1 MYSCLYLNI
10 EDFNIFMVYE
20 NMFMIIELIFNKIW
34 GYIYVIEILILKILV
49 YSKYIL
55 NCFFKEN
62 KIMG

>member
-1 MYSCLYLNI
+1 MCVWLCRMYCCLYLNI

-55 NCFFKEN
+55 N
-62 KIMG
+62 KIK